1 MPRNAHDPNNLLIAR
16 VGDFLEVALLEEALL
31 VGALHG
37 EGPLV
42 AELLVAEFLVA
53 EPLSRNPLSSIIEA
67 CRLALNLLT
76 AQPQR

>member
-67 CRLALNLLT
+67 YRLALDLLT